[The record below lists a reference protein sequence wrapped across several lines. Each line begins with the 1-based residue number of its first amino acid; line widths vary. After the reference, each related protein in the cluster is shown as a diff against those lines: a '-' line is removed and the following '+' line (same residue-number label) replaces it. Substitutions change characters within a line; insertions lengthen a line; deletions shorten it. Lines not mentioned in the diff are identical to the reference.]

1 MLTFTVR
8 LLPSI
13 FFTVT
18 QQKITYLLADAKIY
32 ENPVIIQLL
41 ILRLSPIT
49 DIVLILSLHYA
60 LIVNMR

>member
-1 MLTFTVR
+1 M
-8 LLPSI
+8 
-13 FFTVT
+13 T

-49 DIVLILSLHYA
+49 DIVLILSLHYP